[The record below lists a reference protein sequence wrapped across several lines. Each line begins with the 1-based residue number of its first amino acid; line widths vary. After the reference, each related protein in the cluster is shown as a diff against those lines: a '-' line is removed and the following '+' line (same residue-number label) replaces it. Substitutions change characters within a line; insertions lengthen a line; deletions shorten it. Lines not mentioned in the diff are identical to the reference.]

1 MGSSDHALKPEPD
14 TEGREPSSGGT
25 RKNDRPSMRP
35 GGPSALLGTVLSGRY
50 RIEKVIGEGGM
61 AVVYQAEHTHMRKR
75 LAIKVLHPEMTRLPE
90 VVQRFEREAMAAA
103 HIDHPNVAGATD
115 FGKLEDG
122 SFFLVLEFVEGST
135 LREEIAKGP
144 MELGRA
150 LHISTQ
156 IAAALERAHK
166 LGIVHRDLKPENI
179 KLIERNEDTNFV
191 KVLDFGIAKVPVGE
205 FTGEREKN
213 APPGTALTQL
223 GMVYGT
229 PEYMAPE
236 QALGQPV
243 DARADLY
250 ALGVMA
256 YEMICG
262 MRPFDHESKV
272 TLLGMHVTAPVPPMR
287 EKAPKVNVPP
297 EVEGIIV
304 KLLAKDATNRYA
316 DAKELIDALLTT
328 SAALVGDGVIAGLPI
343 MPTSIRGAPSLRDVP
358 MRSHVALDPGPPSA
372 ATGRPGQLASLGDEA
387 ALSATHAFPRRSLDR
402 RVLAIAGSAVGV
414 LAFGVIA
421 FMVVSNAAK
430 GARPAEEV
438 EGGVASPSSATAELP
453 PLSPSDEEIVYNANV
468 DVEKGD
474 FGSAIEILTPLE
486 KRAPGRPDVH
496 RALEKAYTGARRPLE
511 AMHEADLWIQT
522 DGSAVND
529 LKLEEDVRNAALTA
543 DGGDVAFALLEG
555 RMGEVGADVL
565 YDIAYGDYTKQHYRA
580 AAARATASLDKSA
593 VRAHASAGLLVTLDF
608 IHAQGCDEKHALLDR
623 AREDGDRRTLAVI
636 KPYTA
641 MCRSFLRSHPCYP
654 CMYKDQALPQ
664 AVQAIEART
673 KK

>member
-1 MGSSDHALKPEPD
+1 MGSSDHALKPEPSAGAGD
-14 TEGREPSSGGT
+14 SSANGA
-25 RKNDRPSMRP
+25 RKSDRPSTRP
-35 GGPSALLGTVLSGRY
+35 GGASALLGTVLSGRY

-61 AVVYQAEHTHMRKR
+61 AVVYQAEHTLMRKR

-135 LREEIAKGP
+135 LREEIGKGP

-150 LHISTQ
+150 LHVTTQ

-179 KLIERNEDTNFV
+179 KLIERDGDASFV

-205 FTGEREKN
+205 FTGEREKA

-256 YEMICG
+256 YEMLCG
-262 MRPFDHESKV
+262 VRPFDHESKV
-272 TLLGMHVTAPVPPMR
+272 TLLGMHVTAPIPPMH
-287 EKAPKVNVPP
+287 EKNAKVQVPP
-297 EVEGIIV
+297 EVEAIVV
-304 KLLAKDATNRYA
+304 KLLSKDAANRYA
-316 DAKELIDALLTT
+316 DAKELIEVLA
-328 SAALVGDGVIAGLPI
+328 SIAAALVGEGVIAGLPI
-343 MPTSIRGAPSLRDVP
+343 LPTSVRGAPSLRDFQ
-358 MRSHVALDPGPPSA
+358 MS
-372 ATGRPGQLASLGDEA
+372 RPQLASEVNVLGAPNAVTGPPAQLGSGGEEA
-387 ALSATHAFPRRSLDR
+387 GLAATHTILGRSLDK
-402 RVLAIAGSAVGV
+402 RVLAIAGSAVGA
-414 LAFGVIA
+414 LAFVIIA
-421 FMVVSNAAK
+421 FVVVSNAAK
-430 GARPAEEV
+430 GGKPVDEL
-438 EGGVASPSSATAELP
+438 EGGVASPLTATPELP
-453 PLSPSDEEIVYNANV
+453 PLSPSDEELVYEANV

-474 FGSAIEILTPLE
+474 FGSAIEVLTPVE

-496 RALEKAYTGARRPLE
+496 RALEKAYTGARRQFE
-511 AMHEADLWIQT
+511 AMREADLWMQA
-522 DGSAVND
+522 DGAAVND
-529 LKLEEDVRNAALTA
+529 VKLEEDVRNAA
-543 DGGDVAFALLEG
+543 FALLEG
-555 RMGEVGADVL
+555 RMGAMGGDIL
-565 YDIAYGDYTKQHYRA
+565 YDIAYGDYSKHYRTA
-580 AAARATASLDKSA
+580 ATRAVASLDKPT
-593 VRAHASAGLLVTLDF
+593 VRAHASPGLLVTLDF
-608 IHAQGCDEKHALLDR
+608 LHAQSCDDKHALLDR
-623 AREDGDRRTLAVI
+623 VRDDGDRRTLAVI

-654 CMYKDQALPQ
+654 CMYKDGALT
-664 AVQAIEART
+664 QAIQAIDARV